1 MNIIKK
7 VTEEDIG
14 KIAVSTDAS
23 SSFVVK
29 VLSASNEEGDCIVK
43 HLEESRGN
51 GIANNFTM
59 IGGGW
64 PMMWKDV
71 YSNPRR
77 KNKIKKQPPK
87 RKKTDATITY
97 TNGKSYIL
105 KNVESVF
112 CYVDGYDNNIYFS
125 IKKSI
130 GEIKSITSI
139 SIPVNTISFIYIK
152 SPSGVMSAL
161 FYPGYVDIKDRG
173 LTFTQKISELNF
185 NKEF

>member
-59 IGGGW
+59 IGGRW

-77 KNKIKKQPPK
+77 KNKIKKKPPK
-87 RKKTDATITY
+87 RKKTDAKITY
-97 TNGKSYIL
+97 KDGKSYTL
-105 KNVESVF
+105 KDIDICFCAIDKWDEDIHFTSRKAVGKIKSYLSVSVPANKINF
-112 CYVDGYDNNIYFS
+112 I
-125 IKKSI
+125 
-130 GEIKSITSI
+130 EIKSPKGNMFLKFGIDFVQIEEKRLS
-139 SIPVNTISFIYIK
+139 
-152 SPSGVMSAL
+152 
-161 FYPGYVDIKDRG
+161 
-173 LTFTQKISELNF
+173 FTQNINELNF
-185 NKEF
+185 IKEF